1 MGRMANREAA
11 SSRSSWQRVR
21 DAITARRML
30 AYILMP
36 LLLLCAFASLIALNL
51 LLRDLWGELA
61 YAILVTG
68 VALWALSQTQVVTRL
83 FERLGV
89 RPFTIRRAILWSTF
103 ALVALPVAG
112 DRGWRGLLVLF
123 APLAALLLFRAIQA
137 LRTPADDEGY
147 KPRAWP
153 WAVAG
158 MVLLLLL
165 VQTVPPPAENDAEA
179 GALPPAAEENE
190 AHAQLARRVRP
201 HLLFDRRETR
211 FPLDIEDAARAGRIS
226 SCSGDECQGVRRA
239 ASLDRAANFVEIADF
254 TGERGGGPG
263 SAYYYHVVD
272 KDRPNRIYVDYW
284 WYFTRNP
291 SPVGAAVGC
300 GPGARWVG
308 ITCHDHPSDWE
319 GVTVVLGPCPAG
331 RQDCVRSGADL
342 FAPLAVRYAQ
352 HEHLVSYAWQTLT
365 ELWRDYPDRK
375 PARPL
380 VFVARDSHA
389 SYPAPCSGGCKQYA
403 NYPLLNAD
411 LPVVDERRD
420 EAPHDGRLEWNYNV
434 TCTQEEDADSTAD
447 CLEPIP
453 ITAEGLAASWN
464 AFRGRWGRQRCI
476 LAGAYC
482 DTSRAPGSPA
492 GQGRYRDPGRA
503 GPWLCVDDRRPAEPL
518 PELDECGDEVDPDTE
533 IPT

>member
-1 MGRMANREAA
+1 MANSEAA
-11 SSRSSWQRVR
+11 PSRSLWKRVR
-21 DAITARRML
+21 DAVTARRLL
-30 AYILMP
+30 AYVLMP

-68 VALWALSQTQVVTRL
+68 VALWALSQTRPVRRVL
-83 FERLGV
+83 VRLGV
-89 RPFTIRRAILWSTF
+89 RPFSVRRAILWATF

-112 DRGWRGLLVLF
+112 DRGWRGLLVLL
-123 APLAALLLFRAIQA
+123 APLVGLAIYRAVQA
-137 LRTPADDEGY
+137 LRSPEDDRGY

-158 MVLLLLL
+158 MILLLLL
-165 VQTVPPPAENDAEA
+165 VQAVPPPAENDQES
-179 GALPPAAEENE
+179 GALPVAAGEN
-190 AHAQLARRVRP
+190 AGHATLALRVRP
-201 HLLFDRRETR
+201 YLLFDRREAR

-226 SCSGDECQGVRRA
+226 SCSGDECEGVRRA
-239 ASLDRAANFVEIADF
+239 AALDRSANFVEIADF

-331 RQDCVRSGADL
+331 RQDCVRSGEEL
-342 FAPLAVRYAQ
+342 WAPLAVRYAQ
-352 HEHLVSYAWQTLT
+352 HEHVVSYPWSTLT
-365 ELWRDYPDRK
+365 ELWRGYPDRK
-375 PARPL
+375 PARLL
-380 VFVARDSHA
+380 VYVARDSHA
-389 SYPAPCSGGCKQYA
+389 SYPAPCAGECKQYA

-411 LPVVDERRD
+411 LPFVDEKRD
-420 EAPHDGRLEWNYNV
+420 EGAHDGRLEWNYND
-434 TCTQEEDADSTAD
+434 TCSQKEDGDDASAAD
-447 CLEPIP
+447 CLEPMP
-453 ITAEGLAASWN
+453 ITTAGLAASWN
-464 AFRGRWGRQRCI
+464 AFRGKWGRQTCI

-482 DTSRAPGSPA
+482 DTSKAPGSPA
-492 GQGRYRDPGRA
+492 GQGRYRDPGQP
-503 GPWLCVDDRRPAEPL
+503 GPWLCVADRRPDEPL
-518 PELDECGDEVDPDTE
+518 PALEECGDEVDPDAD
-533 IPT
+533 IPTR